1 MNLKI
6 YAQIIINS
14 DALDIDKPFTYEIPE
29 ELKGDIKVGQWVKV
43 PFGMKNSIID
53 GFILSIKE
61 EEITGIRIKKIKT
74 YLFYKRKLFMQI
86 YRCNKTAYSTRC
98 FKGC

>member
-29 ELKGDIKVGQWVKV
+29 ELKSDIKVGQWVKV

-61 EEITGIRIKKIKT
+61 EEITGIRIKKIKAIGSIEPT
-74 YLFYKRKLFMQI
+74 
-86 YRCNKTAYSTRC
+86 
-98 FKGC
+98 FKS